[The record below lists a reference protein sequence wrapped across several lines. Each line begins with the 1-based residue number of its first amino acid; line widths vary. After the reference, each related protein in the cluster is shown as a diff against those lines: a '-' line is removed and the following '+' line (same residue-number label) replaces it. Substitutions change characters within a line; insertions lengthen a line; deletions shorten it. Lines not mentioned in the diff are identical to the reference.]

1 MHTYVKLCIKM
12 YTYIYT
18 HMLYI
23 VIIHINSYKLFSLVI
38 PIYIEILV
46 STRAL
51 SLRDVAKVLN
61 TAPSSAGWIRQS
73 TTGRLND

>member
-1 MHTYVKLCIKM
+1 M
-12 YTYIYT
+12 YTYIYI
-18 HMLYI
+18 HI
-23 VIIHINSYKLFSLVI
+23 VIYSYIHINSYKLFSLVI
-38 PIYIEILV
+38 PIYIEILM

-73 TTGRLND
+73 TTGRLKD